1 MNKIARIPTRYAIAI
16 MIYMSVLVC
25 YAMRVNL
32 SVNIIE
38 MVPVVAN
45 GTNAEIKE
53 TLGWSAYE
61 RATVLGGYSWGFI
74 ASNILGGLV
83 VQKLGPR
90 NTILLSQLGSAILTF
105 LSPLFAKI
113 SFLALTITRIV
124 LGFLSGFIFPAIAG
138 LIANWAVPNERGKFS
153 AAVIGG
159 TIGTVVAWSTLGVI
173 IENYGWEW
181 GFYSFGI
188 VGVIFCLPWAYI
200 VYDTPYN
207 HPRIEEAEKL
217 YIQDGIPKNNTA
229 KPLPPYWRIL
239 TNVPC
244 LAIIILAFGNS
255 WGVYFIQNAAPL
267 FISNVLQYKLG
278 GTGLV
283 SSLTYIMRSIAAFL
297 FGIIGDFI
305 LRRKIMSVNTLRK
318 SSVTFSHVLPGLL
331 LLALTTTSDPLVAV
345 TLMITSIGFN
355 GSAVLNV
362 TVNCY
367 DLTPNF
373 APATFG
379 LATGIGAI
387 SGILT
392 PLVVAHFTK
401 EDETSLDSW
410 KPVFYIG
417 SGIYVFSAIIYVL
430 FGSTKVQA
438 LNEVKNEEYTDKK
451 TEKV

>member
-1 MNKIARIPTRYAIAI
+1 MFKMNKIARIPTRYAIAI

-188 VGVIFCLPWAYI
+188 VGVLFCLPWAYI

-239 TNVPC
+239 TNVP
-244 LAIIILAFGNS
+244 S
-255 WGVYFIQNAAPL
+255 
-267 FISNVLQYKLG
+267 
-278 GTGLV
+278 
-283 SSLTYIMRSIAAFL
+283 
-297 FGIIGDFI
+297 
-305 LRRKIMSVNTLRK
+305 
-318 SSVTFSHVLPGLL
+318 
-331 LLALTTTSDPLVAV
+331 
-345 TLMITSIGFN
+345 
-355 GSAVLNV
+355 
-362 TVNCY
+362 
-367 DLTPNF
+367 
-373 APATFG
+373 TFG

-401 EDETSLDSW
+401 EDETSLDNW

-417 SGIYVFSAIIYVL
+417 SGIYVFSAIIFVL

-438 LNEVKNEEYTDKK
+438 LNEVKHDEYTDKK